1 VRAWFLHAVPD
12 LVYNHVMVTDA
23 ATYQSLGHLIEDV
36 RHAVMTT
43 GHRVISVDMID
54 DRLFTF
60 RLVNEAGV
68 ETGRAFAIRIAAVQ
82 HRMNAWDIE
91 DDDLYQ
97 ALCVLLPLRETRDL
111 LARWF
116 SQEMTLEEAVAA
128 AGPIR
133 QSHLK
138 RVEAAALATL
148 DAFDP

>member
-1 VRAWFLHAVPD
+1 
-12 LVYNHVMVTDA
+12 
-23 ATYQSLGHLIEDV
+23 
-36 RHAVMTT
+36 
-43 GHRVISVDMID
+43 
-54 DRLFTF
+54 
-60 RLVNEAGV
+60 
-68 ETGRAFAIRIAAVQ
+68 
-82 HRMNAWDIE
+82 MNAWDIE

-128 AGPIR
+128 TGPIR